1 MILLKKTKKKK
12 LCFINNIA
20 FLKKKIKKYKIIT
33 QAWLI
38 QPIQIWGKREYTISK
53 QKKKQQGLAEILM
66 P

>member
-1 MILLKKTKKKK
+1 MILLKKNKKKKK

-53 QKKKQQGLAEILM
+53 
-66 P
+66 